1 MNGGPMAAFGAGL
14 EIWRATI
21 RQLLGRRRTI
31 LMVLLCLVPV
41 MLAVA
46 FRAAEETSVSRFTR
60 VVFDLLYIPI
70 LLPLVAILFGTG
82 AFGAEIEDGTI
93 VYLMAKPLPRV
104 VIVLAKAAS
113 AASVAVLLT
122 VGSVALSAVVE
133 LLPAGPEGPATA
145 LAYAAAMVV
154 GCLCYSFVFLTLSLF
169 TRRALVI
176 GIGYMLVWEAGLS
189 SWEPGIANLSIR
201 QYAVGVADAFTQLHA
216 DPSRLAPNTA
226 LTLAAIVIVAALGL
240 ATWRLMRF
248 ELPGS
253 SD

>member
-1 MNGGPMAAFGAGL
+1 MNGGPMAALGAGL
-14 EIWRATI
+14 EIWRVTL

-31 LMVLLCLVPV
+31 LLVLLCLVPV
-41 MLAVA
+41 LLAVA

-60 VVFDLLYIPI
+60 IVFDFLYVPI

-93 VYLMAKPLPRV
+93 VYLMAKPIPRGVV
-104 VIVLAKAAS
+104 VIAKALA
-113 AASVAVLLT
+113 AASVAILLT
-122 VGSVALSAVVE
+122 VGSIALSGVIQ
-133 LLPAGPEGPATA
+133 LLQAGSEGQATI

-154 GCLCYSFVFLTLSLF
+154 GCLCYALLFMVVSLF

-176 GIGYMLVWEAGLS
+176 GIGYMLVWEAGLANS
-189 SWEPGIANLSIR
+189 LPGVANLSIR
-201 QYAVGVADAFTQLHA
+201 QYALGVADAFTQLHT
-216 DPSRLAPNTA
+216 DPSRLPPTTA
-226 LTLAAIVIVAALGL
+226 LTLAVILVFAALGL